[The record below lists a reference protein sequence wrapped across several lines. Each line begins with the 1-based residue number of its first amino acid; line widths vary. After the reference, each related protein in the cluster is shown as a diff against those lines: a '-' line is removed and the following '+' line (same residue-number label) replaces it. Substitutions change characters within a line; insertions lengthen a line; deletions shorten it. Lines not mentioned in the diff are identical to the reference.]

1 MLTLWDLI
9 EPRTPAT
16 TKRGRRPA
24 PTEPATPTPRAQRQ
38 PSAAERYHTLER
50 SMLATYGI
58 RVRKWRSTT
67 SGVAWQVFYRDGTTS
82 RLIESPRPRGP
93 VSAAVFLHEVGHH
106 AIGFNTYK
114 PRCLEE
120 YHAWRFAL
128 EQMPLHQI
136 EITPRVRK
144 RVRDSLRYALDKAI
158 RRGLR
163 NIPAEVLDCI
173 AEQDSWLAQADSI
186 GTSKSASMNDAGSN
200 GCTSSGV
207 SPTPTN
213 FTGNPS

>member
-9 EPRTPAT
+9 EPRTRTAAE
-16 TKRGRRPA
+16 RGPVRPE
-24 PTEPATPTPRAQRQ
+24 PTARSARAQRQ
-38 PSAAERYHTLER
+38 PSAAERYYALER
-50 SMLATYGI
+50 SMLAAYGI
-58 RVRKWRSTT
+58 RVRKWRSST
-67 SGVAWQVFYRDGTTS
+67 SGVAWQVYYRDGTTS

-128 EQMPLHQI
+128 ENMPQHGI

-173 AEQDSWLAQADSI
+173 AEQELWLAQADSI
-186 GTSKSASMNDAGSN
+186 GRSKSASINDAGSN

>member
-9 EPRTPAT
+9 EPRTPADE
-16 TKRGRRPA
+16 RERRPA
-24 PTEPATPTPRAQRQ
+24 RPKPVALPVRAQRE
-38 PSAAERYHTLER
+38 PTAAERYRTLER
-50 SMLATYGI
+50 SMLAAYGI
-58 RVRKWRSTT
+58 RVRKWRTST

-93 VSAAVFLHEVGHH
+93 VSAAVFLHEIGHH
-106 AIGFNTYK
+106 AIGFDTYK

-128 EQMPLHQI
+128 EQMPLHDI
-136 EITPRVRK
+136 EITPRVRR

-163 NIPAEVLDCI
+163 NIPAEVLACI
-173 AEQDSWLAQADSI
+173 AEQDLMLSQADST

-200 GCTSSGV
+200 G
-207 SPTPTN
+207 
-213 FTGNPS
+213 